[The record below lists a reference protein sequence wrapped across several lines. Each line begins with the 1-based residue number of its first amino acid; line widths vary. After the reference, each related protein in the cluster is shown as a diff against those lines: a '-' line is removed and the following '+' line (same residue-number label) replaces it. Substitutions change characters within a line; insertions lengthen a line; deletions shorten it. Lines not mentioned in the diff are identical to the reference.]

1 MKRKNYILIL
11 AFLLVIRSSYSQ
23 SENRTAEIISWSLLQ
38 LVPSPVFFNDA
49 NEVNSQTKFGL
60 RWNII
65 PVNYSFSANE
75 YVSPIQ
81 FFKINPVRRFT
92 GSVELFLQPE
102 LITSSFEYSN
112 LKNFSIGTGTRVLL
126 PVFNRGEDVAFSIG
140 GKYTYRMTKNESTE
154 NSFGVETGIY
164 FFGGIIGLQYTR
176 NFNSE
181 SKYNFGFYFKYY

>member
-11 AFLLVIRSSYSQ
+11 AFLIVIKNSYSQ
-23 SENRTAEIISWSLLQ
+23 SENRTSEIISWSLLQ
-38 LVPSPVFFNDA
+38 LVPSPVFLNDA

-65 PVNYSFSANE
+65 PLNYSFSANK

-92 GSVELFLQPE
+92 GSVEVFLQPE

-112 LKNFSIGTGTRVLL
+112 LKNYSIGAGTRVLL
-126 PVFNRGEDVAFSIG
+126 PVFNRGEDVAFSLG
-140 GKYTYRMTKNESTE
+140 GKYTYRKTKNENIE

-176 NFNSE
+176 NFSSE